1 MNRTGNGGSGGSREL
16 FTANRC
22 EPEPE
27 RLFLNRKRHEP
38 EPDLFFNP
46 FLILDPD
53 EKWRWPGPGSGW
65 VQKMLRS
72 GSNLL
77 VSSLGV
83 HF

>member
-1 MNRTGNGGSGGSREL
+1 MASGGSREL

-27 RLFLNRKRHEP
+27 HFFLNRKRHEP
-38 EPDLFFNP
+38 EPDLVFNH

-65 VQKMLRS
+65 VS
-72 GSNLL
+72 
-77 VSSLGV
+77 
-83 HF
+83 